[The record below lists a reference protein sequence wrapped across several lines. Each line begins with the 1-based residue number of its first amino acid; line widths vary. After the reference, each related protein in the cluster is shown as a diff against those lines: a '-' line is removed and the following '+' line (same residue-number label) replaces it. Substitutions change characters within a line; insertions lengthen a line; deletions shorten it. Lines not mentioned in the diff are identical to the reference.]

1 MQGWRIHMEDAHIAQ
16 PFLYAE
22 RKMDVAVHCGG
33 AGSGEGASVTEIET
47 SLSAEEEGVS
57 AEINIS
63 KKDTTSPSPQTAAN
77 TTTTTASGTYRRI
90 PLPNH
95 SLFAVFDGH
104 GGSFAAEYAAKNL
117 LRVLCRQDAFCRYA
131 EKLGGREEYERSLR
145 EGSGGADGGDNKT
158 PEKEP
163 LGDRERLQQMIIK
176 GRESDQKV
184 KKIKEKVRRHLEG
197 EDVGTNSS
205 SDDEKSGEGG
215 SDVSKDQQAKSSTAS
230 SGKDPN
236 NSIEAAMAA
245 YDHELM
251 DEIEF
256 AFRDAFCDLDAEIL
270 REVRGDK
277 GNVDSNMEYG
287 VGYMLEGVCVGHLPK
302 ENVGGAA
309 DNVLSGKDSQHA
321 KLTKAVAKD
330 VPHPSPSD
338 DEDAGTTA
346 VVVLITP
353 RWIVCANAGDSRAVY
368 SRSGHRAVPLSYD
381 HKPDDEEEDRR
392 IHEAGGYVS
401 GGRVEGD
408 LAVSRGF
415 GDFRFKDL
423 NAVLSGARGENRDRS
438 GGSQKQQQNESQM
451 AMLKPGD
458 QKVSPVPDFIFHSR
472 EKEEDEFVIIACDGI
487 WDVQTNEEC
496 VKMVAGIF
504 DEGESDM
511 GVVCEE
517 ILDLCLIKG
526 SKDNMTAAV
535 IKFPKQTIGQGGG
548 VAARRERRGEDEGAK
563 DGEQNVS
570 SGGLRRAYTPNPYV
584 PKRGDD
590 DKDDGDGEKQLHG
603 LI

>member
-1 MQGWRIHMEDAHIAQ
+1 YGISSMQGWRIHMEDAHIAQ
-16 PFLYAE
+16 P
-22 RKMDVAVHCGG
+22 
-33 AGSGEGASVTEIET
+33 
-47 SLSAEEEGVS
+47 
-57 AEINIS
+57 
-63 KKDTTSPSPQTAAN
+63 
-77 TTTTTASGTYRRI
+77 I

-117 LRVLCRQDAFCRYA
+117 LRVLCRQGAFCRYA
-131 EKLGGREEYERSLR
+131 E
-145 EGSGGADGGDNKT
+145 N
-158 PEKEP
+158 
-163 LGDRERLQQMIIK
+163 
-176 GRESDQKV
+176 
-184 KKIKEKVRRHLEG
+184 
-197 EDVGTNSS
+197 
-205 SDDEKSGEGG
+205 
-215 SDVSKDQQAKSSTAS
+215 
-230 SGKDPN
+230 
-236 NSIEAAMAA
+236 
-245 YDHELM
+245 
-251 DEIEF
+251 
-256 AFRDAFCDLDAEIL
+256 
-270 REVRGDK
+270 
-277 GNVDSNMEYG
+277 
-287 VGYMLEGVCVGHLPK
+287 
-302 ENVGGAA
+302 AA

-321 KLTKAVAKD
+321 KLTKAAAKD

-423 NAVLSGARGENRDRS
+423 NA
-438 GGSQKQQQNESQM
+438 
-451 AMLKPGD
+451 PGD

-535 IKFPKQTIGQGGG
+535 IKFP
-548 VAARRERRGEDEGAK
+548 
-563 DGEQNVS
+563 
-570 SGGLRRAYTPNPYV
+570 
-584 PKRGDD
+584 
-590 DKDDGDGEKQLHG
+590 
-603 LI
+603 